1 MSVTEIIN
9 KHTRDR
15 QFSFEVLPPL
25 KGTGTEKLFADIDK
39 LAVLEP
45 AFINITTHH
54 SEYVY
59 RELPG
64 GQFERLRV
72 RRRPG
77 TIAIAAAI
85 QQRYHIPVQPHVI
98 CSGATIEDIEYELLD
113 LQFLGI
119 HDLLLLRGDKAK
131 EDSRFTPTP
140 GGHAHT
146 TDLIRQV
153 QRFNDGY
160 FADGT
165 PIKNPGRRFDIG
177 VACYPEKHEEAPNLE
192 MDMEF
197 LKQKQEL
204 GAQYAVTQLFFDNQ
218 KYFAFVEKARQM
230 GITIPIIPGIK
241 PMAKLSQLTVVPKT
255 FHCDIPEPLASEIV
269 KCKTDED
276 ARQLGI
282 GQEEVRDRLLQMTR
296 EGRLPHAIMLC
307 GPQGVGKKALAI
319 AFASYLLGED
329 NAMVRR
335 LEHPDLHFTYPTI
348 KLPSM
353 SSDHKPVSDDFAKEW
368 HELIMQGPY
377 FTMDEWMT
385 AMGGENQQAIITAGE
400 SDALVRKLSLKS
412 SQGGYKVSVI
422 WLPERMNIECA
433 NKLLKLIE
441 EPPQQ
446 TVFIMT
452 CEEPDRL
459 LETIR
464 SRVQRIDVKQ
474 IPTETIC
481 QALIERR
488 GISAEAARR
497 ISRLANGSWLKALEE
512 LQVGTENEQFLD
524 LYISLMRLAYQR
536 KIRDLRKWS
545 EVLAT
550 FGREKQK
557 RFLSYFLRMT
567 RECFMYNFQQE
578 DIVYMTQQEE
588 DFARNFARFVN
599 EANILALYDLANRA
613 IRDIGQNANAKI
625 VFFDFTLQTIVL
637 LLQK

>member
-1 MSVTEIIN
+1 M
-9 KHTRDR
+9 KFD
-15 QFSFEVLPPL
+15 EV
-25 KGTGTEKLFADIDK
+25 
-39 LAVLEP
+39 
-45 AFINITTHH
+45 
-54 SEYVY
+54 
-59 RELPG
+59 
-64 GQFERLRV
+64 
-72 RRRPG
+72 
-77 TIAIAAAI
+77 
-85 QQRYHIPVQPHVI
+85 
-98 CSGATIEDIEYELLD
+98 
-113 LQFLGI
+113 
-119 HDLLLLRGDKAK
+119 
-131 EDSRFTPTP
+131 
-140 GGHAHT
+140 
-146 TDLIRQV
+146 
-153 QRFNDGY
+153 
-160 FADGT
+160 
-165 PIKNPGRRFDIG
+165 
-177 VACYPEKHEEAPNLE
+177 
-192 MDMEF
+192 
-197 LKQKQEL
+197 
-204 GAQYAVTQLFFDNQ
+204 
-218 KYFAFVEKARQM
+218 
-230 GITIPIIPGIK
+230 
-241 PMAKLSQLTVVPKT
+241 
-255 FHCDIPEPLASEIV
+255 
-269 KCKTDED
+269 
-276 ARQLGI
+276 I

-474 IPTETIC
+474 IPAETIC

-536 KIRDLRKWS
+536 KIRDLRK
-545 EVLAT
+545 
-550 FGREKQK
+550 
-557 RFLSYFLRMT
+557 
-567 RECFMYNFQQE
+567 
-578 DIVYMTQQEE
+578 
-588 DFARNFARFVN
+588 
-599 EANILALYDLANRA
+599 
-613 IRDIGQNANAKI
+613 
-625 VFFDFTLQTIVL
+625 
-637 LLQK
+637 